1 MKRILCILLTVI
13 SIALLVGCS
22 GNNPQRDNQTNPPT
36 TTVVPETEPEFDLAA
51 FKSAVAQCQADIND
65 ASIYIANMG
74 TYEYNFW
81 KALGSLSDSMTE
93 KAYEWLAENSD
104 ATKES
109 VETAFESIRQQYKDI
124 ALTEYSGKEAEA
136 IYTAF
141 ESMYQSYIGMYNL
154 VTSPSGSITNFAT
167 DLNNYIEAIKE
178 SDSELSLF
186 LE

>member
-1 MKRILCILLTVI
+1 MKRIICILTGI
-13 SIALLVGCS
+13 SLALLMGCS
-22 GNNPQRDNQTNPPT
+22 GSNPQQDNQTNPPT
-36 TTVVPETEPEFDLAA
+36 TTVAPETEPEFNLAA
-51 FKSAVAQCQADIND
+51 FKSAVAQCQTDIND

-74 TYEYNFW
+74 AYEYNFW
-81 KALGSLSDSMTE
+81 KTLGSLSDSMTE
-93 KAYEWLAENSD
+93 RAYEWLAENSD

-109 VETAFESIRQQYKDI
+109 VEAAYESIRQQYKDI
-124 ALTEYSGKEAEA
+124 TLTEYNGKEAEA

-154 VTSPSGSITNFAT
+154 VTSPSGSITDFAT
-167 DLNNYIEAIKE
+167 GLSNYIEAIQE